1 MTADFTVLMM
11 LIKKMCEH
19 TKIIH
24 DKKNKTTQNIS
35 THVRPTSFEIPTCCH
50 VACACTCE
58 VLDRIDC
65 VKLALDL
72 RDDDIVLARAAACR
86 AGAAGA
92 AGAASTA
99 GAGTLSAP
107 LGRGALGGVVR
118 PELAAAFGGVV
129 LPELAALVALLLGA
143 AGMVGCQGGRL

>member
-1 MTADFTVLMM
+1 M
-11 LIKKMCEH
+11 INSKN
-19 TKIIH
+19 
-24 DKKNKTTQNIS
+24 NKTTQNIS
-35 THVRPTSFEIPTCCH
+35 THVRPTSFEIPTCH

-72 RDDDIVLARAAACR
+72 KDDDIVLARAAACR
-86 AGAAGA
+86 AGAAGT
-92 AGAASTA
+92 AGA

>member
-1 MTADFTVLMM
+1 M
-11 LIKKMCEH
+11 INNKN
-19 TKIIH
+19 
-24 DKKNKTTQNIS
+24 NKTTQNIL

-72 RDDDIVLARAAACR
+72 KDDDIVLARAAACR
-86 AGAAGA
+86 AGAAG
-92 AGAASTA
+92 A

>member
-1 MTADFTVLMM
+1 MPLLVAPPRGD
-11 LIKKMCEH
+11 
-19 TKIIH
+19 
-24 DKKNKTTQNIS
+24 N
-35 THVRPTSFEIPTCCH
+35 VRPRLGEDAPPREGDEVRLKFRG
-50 VACACTCE
+50 ACTCE

-72 RDDDIVLARAAACR
+72 KDDDIVLARAAACR
-86 AGAAGA
+86 AGAAG
-92 AGAASTA
+92 A